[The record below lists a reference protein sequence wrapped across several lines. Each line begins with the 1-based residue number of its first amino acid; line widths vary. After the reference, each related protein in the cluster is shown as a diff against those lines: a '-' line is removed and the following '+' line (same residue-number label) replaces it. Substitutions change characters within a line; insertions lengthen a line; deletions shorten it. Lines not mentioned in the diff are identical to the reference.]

1 MFVFFCSCFCIVLCF
16 RGSSKRTFF
25 SLCFIECEVFLSRC
39 ACVAISLLL
48 HAGAASTGFR
58 EGEPSFSAQ
67 VNLLESTAPSSSLA
81 RDLERMEKKRDL
93 DAANL
98 VNEASVLFLCD

>member
-1 MFVFFCSCFCIVLCF
+1 M
-16 RGSSKRTFF
+16 
-25 SLCFIECEVFLSRC
+25 
-39 ACVAISLLL
+39 
-48 HAGAASTGFR
+48 
-58 EGEPSFSAQ
+58 
-67 VNLLESTAPSSSLA
+67 NLLESTAPSSSLA

>member
-1 MFVFFCSCFCIVLCF
+1 MLCF
-16 RGSSKRTFF
+16 RGSTKRTFF
-25 SLCFIECEVFLSRC
+25 SLCFVECEVFLSRC

-48 HAGAASTGFR
+48 HAGATSTGFR

-81 RDLERMEKKRDL
+81 RDLERMEKKRVL

-98 VNEASVLFLCD
+98 VNEASVLLLCH